1 MTEKF
6 QKFTSHLS
14 ARVARSS
21 TIESNK
27 MIYILDQL
35 YALKSNAQQLENELK
50 LALTLSE
57 RRIQVIENRKYL
69 YKAII
74 WIAFGNSIL

>member
-6 QKFTSHLS
+6 QKFTFQLS
-14 ARVARSS
+14 ARVAGSS
-21 TIESNK
+21 TTESNT
-27 MIYILDQL
+27 MLYILDQL
-35 YALKSNAQQLENELK
+35 YALKSNVQQLENEMK
-50 LALTLSE
+50 LVLTLNE

-74 WIAFGNSIL
+74 WIAFGNSI